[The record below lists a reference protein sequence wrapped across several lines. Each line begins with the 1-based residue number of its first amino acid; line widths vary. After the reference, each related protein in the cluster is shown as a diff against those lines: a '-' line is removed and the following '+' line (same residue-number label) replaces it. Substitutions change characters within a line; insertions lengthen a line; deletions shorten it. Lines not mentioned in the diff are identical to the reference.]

1 MKTLI
6 VFCCLVAAI
15 FASSFKFKFKEGSA
29 IYDAIAHTASMVHK
43 RDTVK
48 RDAIAMAFRLI
59 DTDKDGHINGNE
71 IAAFYANA
79 HIPGLVHSQS
89 RLRQLFYLALP
100 QVDTNGNEELE
111 IGEFR
116 SIAER
121 GMRGDTL

>member
-48 RDAIAMAFRLI
+48 RDAMTMAFRWI
-59 DTDKDGHINGNE
+59 DTDRDGHINGNE
-71 IAAFYANA
+71 FAAFYANA
-79 HIPGLVHSQS
+79 HIPGLDYS
-89 RLRQLFYLALP
+89 RSRWRQIFNLAIP
-100 QVDTNGNEELE
+100 QIDTNGNEELE

-116 SIAER
+116 SLAEHGLR
-121 GMRGDTL
+121 GY